1 MADDVFLQS
10 YAGTIAP
17 GDLFAIYRRGR
28 SIACIAASTDL
39 EIVINDGS
47 RSKFFSGMALNF
59 DRDFE
64 KVQIYNPS
72 GAPATFEITTAM
84 GRVDD
89 NRLTASGN
97 LNVLDPV
104 TGDSFAEVIAGN
116 ADILAMLQNAD
127 AKRAGV
133 NVAGSS
139 FFAANS
145 VNTTPLALIDPSSN
159 TNGAILRFLTFTQ
172 NTSVGVS
179 FFISSSAP
187 ASQTD
192 TSVLRLMFV
201 DGAASLRHQFAVAP
215 LFIPA
220 GFGLYIVGNGS
231 GASQYQGG
239 YDLL

>member
-47 RSKFFSGMALNF
+47 RSKFFAGMALNF

-64 KVQIYNPS
+64 KVQIYNPT

-89 NRLTASGN
+89 NRLTASGD

-104 TGDSFAEVIAGN
+104 TGDSFAE
-116 ADILAMLQNAD
+116 ILAMMQNAED
-127 AKRAGV
+127 QRKAIGQV
-133 NVAGSS
+133 GQS
-139 FFAANS
+139 FFVGNS
-145 VNTTPLALIDPSSN
+145 ISASPIALIDPVSN
-159 TNGAILRFLTFTQ
+159 VNGAILRSFGA
-172 NTSVGVS
+172 TSSTSSVLS
-179 FFISSSAP
+179 LYADSSAP
-187 ASQTD
+187 ANDDD
-192 TSVLRLMFV
+192 TTKRRLLNLPGTAYPNV
-201 DGAASLRHQFAVAP
+201 PVVNLP
-215 LFIPA
+215 LLLPA
-220 GFGLYIVGNGS
+220 GVGLFVISNGA
-231 GASQYQGG
+231 GTHRYQGD